1 MTRKM
6 VLLGVAIMTTV
17 LALVILWQFR
27 TPVVYLLVS
36 LALAAAVRPVVKR
49 WSRQGFVARLT
60 LIFLFVLSLG
70 SFGFLFVLVGGS
82 ALSDI
87 NQLAKT
93 VAVQDEWMLPEWM
106 GNSIRMP
113 LMERLPSPSE
123 LFAAFTGDQGQL
135 VLPAILGVT
144 RGIAGLVSGVLVILF
159 LSFYWSLNQ
168 VHFERLW
175 LSLLPPGHRTR
186 ARNIWQTIEA
196 DLGVYIRSQVVQSLL
211 AGLLLG
217 LGYWA
222 LGSPYPTLLAL
233 VGALASLIPMVGVG
247 LAVILPL
254 FIGLLTSVQLGLLT
268 ALYTLVVLIALEV
281 WVKPRLFNHR
291 QYNPILTVVIL
302 IAMAK
307 TFGFVGII
315 AAPPLSAAIQILWR
329 HLVVHRIVLGTA
341 SQLSDLQERYT
352 LLLATVQAM
361 NEPPSPLVTSS
372 MERLTH
378 LMDKAGPIL
387 QEALPVE
394 LQNST
399 HFNLPQPV
407 ETKIPR
413 RADVP

>member
-1 MTRKM
+1 MTRKL
-6 VLLGVAIMTTV
+6 VLLGVAIMTTL

-49 WSRQGFVARLT
+49 WSRQGFVVRLA

-70 SFGFLFVLVGGS
+70 SFGFLFVLGGGS
-82 ALSDI
+82 ALSEI

-93 VAVQDEWMLPEWM
+93 VAVQDEWMLPEWL
-106 GNSIRMP
+106 GNSIRLP
-113 LMERLPSPSE
+113 LAERLPSPSE

-135 VLPAILGVT
+135 VLPAILGFT

-175 LSLLPPGHRTR
+175 LSLLPPGQRNR

-196 DLGVYIRSQVVQSLL
+196 DLGVYIRSQVVLSLL

-291 QYNPILTVVIL
+291 QYNPILDGGHPDCHGKNFWFYRHNRRAAL
-302 IAMAK
+302 I
-307 TFGFVGII
+307 GCN
-315 AAPPLSAAIQILWR
+315 S
-329 HLVVHRIVLGTA
+329 
-341 SQLSDLQERYT
+341 
-352 LLLATVQAM
+352 
-361 NEPPSPLVTSS
+361 N
-372 MERLTH
+372 
-378 LMDKAGPIL
+378 
-387 QEALPVE
+387 PVE
-394 LQNST
+394 APGCPSYCTWNCVTAIGSSGAV
-399 HFNLPQPV
+399 HFV
-407 ETKIPR
+407 TGRCSGYE
-413 RADVP
+413 RAAFAISDQQHGATYTSDG